1 MVSVCVYC
9 AFVYSCLCVRLC
21 VTRTCIFSSV
31 AGLGLLDV
39 VKELQDVDNE
49 ALQTQLAVWEE
60 SKAGDEE
67 ELEALGGIDLHNHED
82 AFRILMSKVGI
93 VCAVY
98 IYMLTTQH
106 NYVQRMTC
114 KL

>member
-1 MVSVCVYC
+1 MCIVLVC
-9 AFVYSCLCVRLC
+9 FVYSCLCVRLC
-21 VTRTCIFSSV
+21 VTHTCTFSSV

-82 AFRILMSKVGI
+82 AFRILMSKVGCKG
-93 VCAVY
+93 CAHLLITEY
-98 IYMLTTQH
+98 
-106 NYVQRMTC
+106 N
-114 KL
+114 